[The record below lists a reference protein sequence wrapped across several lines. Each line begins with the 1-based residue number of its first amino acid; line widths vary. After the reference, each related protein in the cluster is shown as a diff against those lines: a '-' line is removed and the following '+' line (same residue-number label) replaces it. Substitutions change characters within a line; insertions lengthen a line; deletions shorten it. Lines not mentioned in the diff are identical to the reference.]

1 MSGTSTI
8 QQFQRYVWEC
18 LPIRREAVDREAIND
33 VILVAIQFWPVE
45 LIAQTQAGTPEEA
58 VVLNVL
64 SQDIRRVLRFV
75 YGDDRFQ
82 GYYTIGLRTLIPQT
96 VAIIS
101 QWWHSR
107 KDNRAKINTWRRKW
121 VIDE

>member
-18 LPIRREAVDREAIND
+18 LPMRKEAVDREMIDD
-33 VILVAIQFWPVE
+33 VVLAAIQFWPVE
-45 LIAQTQAGTPEEA
+45 FIAQTQPGSQEEA
-58 VVLNVL
+58 IVLSVL

-75 YGDDRFQ
+75 YGDERFQ
-82 GYYTIGLRTLIPQT
+82 GYYRIGLRTLIPQSVT
-96 VAIIS
+96 VIN
-101 QWWHSR
+101 QWWQSR

-121 VIDE
+121 VVE